1 MSDELITLAH
11 GSGGRKMQAL
21 IDDVFRPAF
30 GEGDIGV
37 NDSALLEPAT
47 TKIAFTTDSFVVQ
60 PLFFPGG
67 NIGSL
72 AVNGTVNDLLTRG
85 ARPRWLSCGFIIE
98 EGLPFSTLRTIV
110 TTLAKEAERAGVRVV
125 TGDTKVVQRGAA
137 DGLFINTAG
146 VGEILCDPVPDA
158 RRLAPGQALLLTGPV
173 GDHTI
178 ALFSVREGFQFE
190 TALESDC
197 RPLTGLLPLFEE
209 NYPLIALRDPTR
221 GGLAAV
227 LSEFAQVGSIG
238 IELNRASVPVRPEVE
253 AACGLLGLDPLYLP
267 CEGQMVLVVPEEACR
282 GAACAPQRRIGLPR
296 GGLIWPYHCP
306 VVRQGHPR
314 GRIRRQADIAA
325 TRGGPAATY
334 LLTCRRQGAAFSKR
348 TPVRL

>member
-21 IDDVFRPAF
+21 IEEIFYPAF

-47 TKIAFTTDSFVVQ
+47 GKLAFTTDSFTVQ

-85 ARPRWLSCGFIIE
+85 ARPRWLSCGFILE

-110 TTLAKEAERAGVRVV
+110 TTLAREAERAGARVV

-137 DGLFINTAG
+137 DGVFINTAG

-227 LSEFAQVGSIG
+227 LNEFAQVGSVG
-238 IELNRASVPVRPEVE
+238 IELDRASAPVRPEVE

-267 CEGQMVLVVPEEACR
+267 CEGQMVLIAPEE
-282 GAACAPQRRIGLPR
+282 GAEALLARLKGELGFPAAALFGHTTAQWPGKVIVEGEFGVKRILPQPAADPLPR
-296 GGLIWPYHCP
+296 IC
-306 VVRQGHPR
+306 
-314 GRIRRQADIAA
+314 
-325 TRGGPAATY
+325 
-334 LLTCRRQGAAFSKR
+334 
-348 TPVRL
+348 